1 MMALPIRM
9 PNLGPRTRLA
19 LRIAGYIVLA
29 LVTFVFALQLTF
41 PYDRVKTR
49 IEDALAS
56 KYDVS
61 IASVERGWL
70 PGRVY
75 FESITLRTRAA
86 KPEEAAQIYIPRLE
100 VNLGLFA
107 LIGGTASIDLDA
119 TMTGSGHLSGNVSIS
134 KGGTDIDFVGSHLQ
148 AELLPLH
155 ELVGLPASGT
165 LDVQIKLALPNE
177 KQKNGKVIAN
187 WQKAAGHIQLA
198 CPGGCTVGD
207 GKAKLKTKLK
217 NTRSQAMVGDGLP
230 FGKVHINSLL
240 ATVDIGDGKLAL
252 TKFDASSDDGTL
264 QIDYQME
271 LEPSFDESTV
281 TGCLRFTGSQG
292 LLKREPKTFDTFTLI
307 GGALGPDNLFHVRL
321 TDTFKNMRKLGQV
334 CSGAGAEGNGS
345 NTTVKN
351 GKGRATPNLTVQPPD
366 EAGRGSD
373 GMRPVPNFTPPA
385 GAAPPAIDGGV
396 TVPVPGPD
404 EPGPARTPPDGSAG
418 SGSAGSG
425 SAHTGSAAEGGSAG
439 SGSAGSA
446 EVQVIN

>member
-1 MMALPIRM
+1 MALPIRL
-9 PNLGPRTRLA
+9 PNLGPRARLA
-19 LRIAGYIVLA
+19 LRIVGYIALA

-41 PYDRVKTR
+41 PYDRVKAR
-49 IEDALAS
+49 IEDALSS

-86 KPEEAAQIYIPRLE
+86 KPEEQAQIYIPMLE
-100 VNLGLFA
+100 VNLGLLA
-107 LIGGTASIDLDA
+107 LIGGTASVDLDA
-119 TMTGSGHLSGNVSIS
+119 TMTGSGRLRGNVSIS
-134 KGGTDIDFVGSHLQ
+134 KASTEIDFEGSHLQ

-165 LDVQIKLALPNE
+165 LDLEFKLALPNE
-177 KQKNGKVIAN
+177 KQKSGKVATN

-198 CPGGCTVGD
+198 CPGGCTIGD
-207 GKAKLKTKLK
+207 GKSKLKTKLK
-217 NTRSQAMVGDGLP
+217 NSRSQAMVGDGLP

-240 ATVDIGDGKLAL
+240 ATVEIGDGKLAL
-252 TKFDASSDDGTL
+252 TKFEAPSDDGTL
-264 QIDYQME
+264 QIDYQMD
-271 LEPSFDESTV
+271 LEPSFDESAV
-281 TGCLRFTGSQG
+281 TGCLRFTGSQS
-292 LLKREPKTFDTFTLI
+292 LLKREQKTFDTFTLI

-345 NTTVKN
+345 SGSGTTVKN

-366 EAGRGSD
+366 EAGRGAD
-373 GMRPVPNFTPPA
+373 GMRPVPNFTPPS
-385 GAAPPAIDGGV
+385 GVAPAAIDGGI
-396 TVPVPGPD
+396 TVPIPGPD

-425 SAHTGSAAEGGSAG
+425 SSHSGSAAEGGS
-439 SGSAGSA
+439 GSAGSG
-446 EVQVIN
+446 EVPVIN